1 MSFTV
6 CTPILDPR
14 PYTLHPPRCLLQ
26 GMNFIAGAFML
37 FMGEEDAFWAVTVV
51 VEDLLPGY
59 FALDLVAAQVD
70 QLVFKHMV
78 SQRDARGDCHYTAG
92 PRV

>member
-1 MSFTV
+1 MS
-6 CTPILDPR
+6 LS
-14 PYTLHPPRCLLQ
+14 Q

-78 SQRDARGDCHYTAG
+78 SQWVLTATAMIL
-92 PRV
+92 

>member
-1 MSFTV
+1 MS
-6 CTPILDPR
+6 
-14 PYTLHPPRCLLQ
+14 LLQ

-78 SQRDARGDCHYTAG
+78 SQWVLMVTAMIL
-92 PRV
+92 

>member
-1 MSFTV
+1 
-6 CTPILDPR
+6 
-14 PYTLHPPRCLLQ
+14 
-26 GMNFIAGAFML
+26 ML

-78 SQRDARGDCHYTAG
+78 SQWVLTAN
-92 PRV
+92 VMML